1 MRRFLTI
8 AVSYLAI
15 GGVIGQLGPLT
26 TGNNDFIITDKIIMA
41 LNASAITCASILAIL
56 IGYALDNYSL
66 IKMKS
71 IIAGISSIFSVFAL
85 ICFIVFETSQSKFAQ
100 ANISWP
106 GGILFF
112 LTALAGNGTVQL
124 LASYDSINLIS
135 NQISKKP
142 LKNPVGVSMCFNEL
156 GVLLFTILVQ
166 AVLFK
171 HFAVYKDSEAL
182 ILNNAKIGQ
191 SLDVSAGDPKIYY
204 NALVIGILGAV
215 LVISTSQIPNRN
227 LKNDETDEFGHK
239 KEKER
244 FIDFLKLIDY
254 KFIIFILQAGNY
266 GIHLLINLIYV
277 FRRLE
282 KPYYIIS
289 LQVFRSTSNILFF
302 VTGKKIC
309 ENVPPKILMGV
320 LHLLLLAKLLIIGL
334 LDKPKKTHTWVIIGQ
349 EILHGIVFG
358 VFYIHLRLHTL
369 KSLQALQKNEKQRE
383 NQIKQ
388 KNQHKDVSRMRFQS
402 IALNF
407 VNVAG
412 FGTIPALGIL
422 AYALSIKSDNNDPG
436 DISWLKIT
444 LIASSVVL
452 MSIYTISIIAE
463 FLIGKFLKLN
473 HTD

>member
-1 MRRFLTI
+1 
-8 AVSYLAI
+8 
-15 GGVIGQLGPLT
+15 
-26 TGNNDFIITDKIIMA
+26 
-41 LNASAITCASILAIL
+41 
-56 IGYALDNYSL
+56 
-66 IKMKS
+66 
-71 IIAGISSIFSVFAL
+71 
-85 ICFIVFETSQSKFAQ
+85 
-100 ANISWP
+100 
-106 GGILFF
+106 
-112 LTALAGNGTVQL
+112 
-124 LASYDSINLIS
+124 
-135 NQISKKP
+135 
-142 LKNPVGVSMCFNEL
+142 MCFNEL

-244 FIDFLKLIDY
+244 FIDFLKVLFTFIIFFPLILISHYQKLIDY

-334 LDKPKKTHTWVIIGQ
+334 LDKPKKT
-349 EILHGIVFG
+349 
-358 VFYIHLRLHTL
+358 
-369 KSLQALQKNEKQRE
+369 
-383 NQIKQ
+383 
-388 KNQHKDVSRMRFQS
+388 
-402 IALNF
+402 
-407 VNVAG
+407 
-412 FGTIPALGIL
+412 
-422 AYALSIKSDNNDPG
+422 
-436 DISWLKIT
+436 
-444 LIASSVVL
+444 
-452 MSIYTISIIAE
+452 
-463 FLIGKFLKLN
+463 
-473 HTD
+473 